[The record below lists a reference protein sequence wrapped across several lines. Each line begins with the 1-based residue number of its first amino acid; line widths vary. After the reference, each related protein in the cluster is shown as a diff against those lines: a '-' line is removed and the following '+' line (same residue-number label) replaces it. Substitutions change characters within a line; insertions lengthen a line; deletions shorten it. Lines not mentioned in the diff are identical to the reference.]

1 MDAFPDP
8 STLPDAEL
16 KELIEQKTA
25 EERDVS
31 YRRRILH
38 GQIDLLRA
46 VLVDRLK
53 QRQGEGGDDSMLSH
67 VDVERLSEI
76 LAHRGPPKDLPDE
89 LAAL

>member
-1 MDAFPDP
+1 MEAFPDP
-8 STLPDAEL
+8 SSLSDADL
-16 KELIEQKTA
+16 KALIEQKTT

-53 QRQGEGGDDSMLSH
+53 QRREDGEEDSTLSH

>member
-1 MDAFPDP
+1 MEAFPDP
-8 STLPDAEL
+8 SSLSDADL
-16 KELIEQKTA
+16 KALIEQKTT

-53 QRQGEGGDDSMLSH
+53 QRREDGEDDSTLSH

>member
-8 STLPDAEL
+8 SSLSDAEL
-16 KELIEQKTA
+16 KALIEQKTN

-53 QRQGEGGDDSMLSH
+53 QRREEGGDDSTLSH

-89 LAAL
+89 LKAL

>member
-1 MDAFPDP
+1 
-8 STLPDAEL
+8 
-16 KELIEQKTA
+16 
-25 EERDVS
+25 
-31 YRRRILH
+31 
-38 GQIDLLRA
+38 

-53 QRQGEGGDDSMLSH
+53 QRRDEGGESTLSH

>member
-1 MDAFPDP
+1 MEAFPDP

-16 KELIEQKTA
+16 KALIEQKTA

-53 QRQGEGGDDSMLSH
+53 QRRDEGGDSTLSH

-76 LAHRGPPKDLPDE
+76 LAHRGHTKDLPDE